1 MFIGALLSVVSAAGA
16 AESLKLP
23 TPTAEERTDSIRRAG
38 VCEPADVASKD
49 LYNGPETELRLAVDQ
64 EVTCEF
70 VPKQLAGLTEKFLC
84 RLDDGRVF
92 KVKYN
97 EGRRFKEAI
106 SEVLGT
112 RLFWALGFHADK
124 LLPVRVVC
132 RNCPERPWKYV
143 RLKKHRPPL
152 EGEELLRSM
161 PAKANIG
168 TYTLDPAAI
177 EVRLD
182 VDPIEERKDQ
192 GWSWKSLDEVDERA
206 GGATK
211 AEIDALKL
219 LQVFVQNA
227 DNKAKQNMLAC
238 PRADIIQDGSGRVS
252 CRRPILYVD
261 DLGCVFGRSAF
272 ITGYSGRVDYKAWKK
287 RHFWRSP
294 TSCKTRLHSI
304 GGIFRRTTLRNPV
317 ISEEGRALLAER
329 LAQLS
334 DAQIAD
340 LFRAGRIEDLHQT
353 IRDGASGRRE
363 VTVQDWVELFK
374 EKREEITEHRCG
386 P

>member
-1 MFIGALLSVVSAAGA
+1 MIFVALLSVASTTGA

-23 TPTAEERTDSIRRAG
+23 APTAEERIDSIRRAG

-49 LYNGPETELRLAVDQ
+49 LYNGPKTELDFAVDQ
-64 EVTCEF
+64 EVACEF

-84 RLDDGRVF
+84 RLEDGRVF

-97 EGRRFKEAI
+97 EGRRFKEAV

-112 RLFWALGFHADK
+112 RLFWALGFYVDT

-143 RLKKHRPPL
+143 HLKKHRRAL
-152 EGEELLRSM
+152 EEDEFLRAL
-161 PAKANIG
+161 PAEANIG
-168 TYTLDPAAI
+168 TYTLDPAAM

-182 VDPIEERKDQ
+182 VEPIEERKDQ
-192 GWSWKSLDEVDERA
+192 GWSWKSLDEVDEHR

-238 PRADIIQDGSGRVS
+238 PRNEIVQDESGRVS

-261 DLGCVFGRSAF
+261 DLGCVFGRSAW

-287 RHFWRSP
+287 RRFWKSP
-294 TSCKTRLHSI
+294 TSCKTRLHAI
-304 GGIFRRTTLRNPV
+304 GWIFRRTTLRNPV
-317 ISEEGRALLAER
+317 VSEEGRALLAER

-353 IRDGASGRRE
+353 IRDGPNGRRE
-363 VTVQDWVELFK
+363 VTVQDWVDLFK